1 MPGISFLNGGGEIR
15 SSDAVRPK
23 RSFSINGEGNTANA
37 GIDVAAAPD
46 RTDTSP
52 AMPPASA
59 LHPKIIQTDA
69 KGHFLV
75 ATMPA
80 GAAPGVYNIWVK
92 NDSGW
97 SAPYKMNAPRAL
109 FMSEYQAHIGIDIEV
124 VRRNFDQSEFGGP
137 AQTQVRLNDGNGA
150 IYAMP
155 EKDLTPYHVTFTV
168 GSEPLGIYFVE
179 VSNDGG
185 THWSRT
191 SSGQTLTI
199 VPATGTDPLGLDVP

>member
-1 MPGISFLNGGGEIR
+1 
-15 SSDAVRPK
+15 
-23 RSFSINGEGNTANA
+23 
-37 GIDVAAAPD
+37 
-46 RTDTSP
+46 
-52 AMPPASA
+52 
-59 LHPKIIQTDA
+59 
-69 KGHFLV
+69 
-75 ATMPA
+75 
-80 GAAPGVYNIWVK
+80 
-92 NDSGW
+92 
-97 SAPYKMNAPRAL
+97 
-109 FMSEYQAHIGIDIEV
+109 MSEYQAHSGIDIEV
-124 VRRNFDQSEFGGP
+124 VGRNFDQSEFGGP

-199 VPATGTDPLGLDVP
+199 VPATGTDPLGLDVPWAQDFNWPNVIDVTQPPYNVNPNATSGDNSSALQAANDALERTGGGVLYLPNGNYYLRNLA